1 MKDSALRQDILD
13 ELEFAPYIDAN
24 DIGVAVEDGIVTLT
38 GHVPNYSQKEA
49 VERAVARIKGVR
61 AIAQEIEVRFPVDE
75 SNADDEIARRVV
87 DTLKWSTLVPDERV
101 QVKVEDG
108 WVTLSGDLEW
118 NYQKVGAADAI
129 RHIAGVRGVT
139 NAIVLAPRPALG
151 DVKRRI
157 EDALRRHAEVEADN
171 IQVEVSGNKV
181 TLTGTVRALAERS
194 AVEEAAWATPGVHAI
209 DDRITI
215 S

>member
-13 ELEFAPYIDAN
+13 ELEFAPNIDAN

-38 GHVPNYSQKEA
+38 GHVPNFSQKQA

-61 AIAQEIEVRFPVDE
+61 AIAQGIEVRFPTSE
-75 SNADDEIARRVV
+75 SDADDEIARRVL

-108 WVTLSGDLEW
+108 WVTLSGNLEW

-129 RHIAGVRGVT
+129 RHIAGVRGVS
-139 NAIVLAPRPALG
+139 NAIALAPKPASG
-151 DVKRRI
+151 DVKKRI
-157 EDALRRHAEVEADN
+157 EDALRRHAEVEAHN
-171 IQVEVSGNKV
+171 IRVEVSGNKV

-194 AVEEAAWATPGVHAI
+194 AVEDAAWATPGVHSI
-209 DDRITI
+209 DDRLTV